1 MKKILVMMT
10 LVNFLIGCNQNQSK
24 DIMGKN
30 TVVEK
35 VESSNK
41 NNNIYNKNSMETLEK
56 LKKNLKILYTYSTEK
71 RYDFSYPN
79 KYLGIL
85 ENNDYAYMSYSENSI
100 YTFVKINLENF
111 QSSIILGNN
120 YNERSIEISQE
131 DFSKLIKKLREIS
144 ISTKFFNSEEEMEI
158 IIFDDIAGK
167 VQNQNINTKII
178 LEKKGNESDVV
189 FKNLADDSSLFTFD
203 LKIIEILGAE
213 NNSDTIN
220 QVINKYSDVLLEKI
234 INLGQKYEQLNY
246 LVKNSKEIVSYLN
259 NESTNF
265 KYVDFLEYNKIR
277 EYNLDINYYSSGRVK
292 SIGDY
297 EFENN
302 SNSEVITKD
311 IKLLKENLEN
321 IKTREQLNYYNKNI
335 FNIIYFVQKEELNLN
350 PTEKDKENLKK
361 LKDEIIPIFNK
372 LDKIV

>member
-24 DIMGKN
+24 DITEKN

-41 NNNIYNKNSMETLEK
+41 NNNIYNKSSMELLEK

-246 LVKNSKEIVSYLN
+246 LVKNSKEIISYLN

-361 LKDEIIPIFNK
+361 LKDEITPIFNK

>member
-24 DIMGKN
+24 DITEKN

-41 NNNIYNKNSMETLEK
+41 NNNIYNKSSMEILEK

-85 ENNDYAYMSYSENSI
+85 ENNDYAYMSYSKNSI

-178 LEKKGNESDVV
+178 LEKKGNESDII
-189 FKNLADDSSLFTFD
+189 FKNLADDGPLFTLD
-203 LKIIEILGAE
+203 LKLIEILGTE
-213 NNSDTIN
+213 NNSEAIN

-265 KYVDFLEYNKIR
+265 KYMDFLEYNKIR